1 MYTMGGRILSEGPA
15 TRLNLYPKKA
25 SILWV
30 RIIKNRYLYML
41 ILPALVLV
49 IIFNYLPMYG
59 ALLAFQKFE
68 YGKNLFSFK
77 FVGLDNFEYL
87 FKQADFWRAFKN
99 TVIIGVCKFAIGF
112 TPPIILALMLN
123 ELRAAWYKKFIQSV
137 LYLPY
142 FLSWVIVS
150 GIVYSMLSSSAGIY
164 GKMFMEM
171 GIKVDPI
178 LGNPNFFRP
187 LIYITEVWK
196 YAGWGTI
203 IYLAAISGINPELYE
218 SAELDGAK
226 RFKKV
231 WYITLPSIK
240 STVLI
245 LLILNFGGIM
255 EAGFDQIFNLY
266 STSVYSVGDIIDT
279 YVYRLGIRS
288 AKYDISAAA
297 GLIKSAINCAML
309 VTANFVVKLFGEEGF
324 Y

>member
-1 MYTMGGRILSEGPA
+1 
-15 TRLNLYPKKA
+15 
-25 SILWV
+25 
-30 RIIKNRYLYML
+30 ML
-41 ILPALVLV
+41 ILPALVLTL
-49 IIFNYLPMYG
+49 IFSYLPMYG

-68 YGKNLFSFK
+68 YGKGLFDFK
-77 FVGLDNFEYL
+77 FIGLGNFEYL
-87 FKQADFWRAFKN
+87 FEQADFLRAFKN
-99 TVIIGVCKFAIGF
+99 TIIIGFCKFAIGF

-123 ELRAAWYKKFIQSV
+123 EVRSLGYKKFIQSV

-150 GIVYSMLSSSAGIY
+150 GIVFSMFSSSAGIY
-164 GKMFMEM
+164 GKLFMEM

-178 LGNPNFFRP
+178 LGNPEYFRP

-203 IYLAAISGINPELYE
+203 IYLAAIAGINPELYE

-226 RFKKV
+226 RMKKI

-240 STVLI
+240 YTVLI
-245 LLILNFGGIM
+245 LLILNIGGIM

-266 STSVYSVGDIIDT
+266 STSVYNVGDIIDT

-288 AKYDISAAA
+288 AKYDLSAAA
-297 GLIKSAINCAML
+297 GLLKSVINCVML
-309 VTANFVVKLFGEEGF
+309 LTANFAVKLFGEEGF
-324 Y
+324 W